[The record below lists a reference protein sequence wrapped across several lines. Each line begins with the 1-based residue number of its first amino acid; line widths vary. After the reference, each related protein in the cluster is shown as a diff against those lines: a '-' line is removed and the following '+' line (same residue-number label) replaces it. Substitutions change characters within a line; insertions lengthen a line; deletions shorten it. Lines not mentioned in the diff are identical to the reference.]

1 MKKKILI
8 IVLVVIIVIAILIG
22 AIVIVNN
29 VTNTGNNEN
38 SASINSNNSEGENS
52 QVASS
57 EFSFIFD
64 FYELSEE
71 WWNTPNED
79 WGDVGYTNREIY
91 DNRAESEIGNTT
103 GKLRMRP
110 LDFSEYINLDS
121 EYYVLEVQNNNFLT
135 PEYLS
140 TLSEEKMYN
149 NNRLFLYALGTDLF
163 LHEVRLNVD
172 TIPANVELNNEKW
185 KMVSTEKGMFMNFD
199 AYYKINDEYCIH
211 LEFPTP
217 ILEKEWNNMSEDDK
231 DYYEPKYPYS
241 EEDVEELVNKTMQT
255 ISVKKAEE
263 NIEDAELINVKLDD
277 IKLDENITINM
288 STMKIISWSS
298 DTEGTGPQVAIGQNI
313 MILENANNDVISLSE
328 YRASSEENMK
338 EFQQE
343 YKSREMEEYIYNNKQ
358 IYVTYYSDDAVEQL
372 RGKYFGIMFQV
383 DGRWYEIFNMGE
395 TAVDSNDLDIDS
407 WVSNML
413 EGIISIA

>member
-163 LHEVRLNVD
+163 LH
-172 TIPANVELNNEKW
+172 
-185 KMVSTEKGMFMNFD
+185 
-199 AYYKINDEYCIH
+199 
-211 LEFPTP
+211 
-217 ILEKEWNNMSEDDK
+217 
-231 DYYEPKYPYS
+231 
-241 EEDVEELVNKTMQT
+241 
-255 ISVKKAEE
+255 
-263 NIEDAELINVKLDD
+263 
-277 IKLDENITINM
+277 
-288 STMKIISWSS
+288 
-298 DTEGTGPQVAIGQNI
+298 
-313 MILENANNDVISLSE
+313 
-328 YRASSEENMK
+328 
-338 EFQQE
+338 
-343 YKSREMEEYIYNNKQ
+343 
-358 IYVTYYSDDAVEQL
+358 
-372 RGKYFGIMFQV
+372 
-383 DGRWYEIFNMGE
+383 
-395 TAVDSNDLDIDS
+395 
-407 WVSNML
+407 
-413 EGIISIA
+413 

>member
-1 MKKKILI
+1 M
-8 IVLVVIIVIAILIG
+8 
-22 AIVIVNN
+22 
-29 VTNTGNNEN
+29 
-38 SASINSNNSEGENS
+38 
-52 QVASS
+52 
-57 EFSFIFD
+57 
-64 FYELSEE
+64 
-71 WWNTPNED
+71 
-79 WGDVGYTNREIY
+79 
-91 DNRAESEIGNTT
+91 
-103 GKLRMRP
+103 
-110 LDFSEYINLDS
+110 
-121 EYYVLEVQNNNFLT
+121 
-135 PEYLS
+135 
-140 TLSEEKMYN
+140 
-149 NNRLFLYALGTDLF
+149 F

-172 TIPANVELNNEKW
+172 TIPANVELNNEEW